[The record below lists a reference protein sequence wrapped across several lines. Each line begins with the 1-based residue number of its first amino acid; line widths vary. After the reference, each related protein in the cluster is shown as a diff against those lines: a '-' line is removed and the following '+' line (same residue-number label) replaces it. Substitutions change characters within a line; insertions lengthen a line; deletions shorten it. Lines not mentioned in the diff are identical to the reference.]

1 MNWTRQFE
9 FRLFKKSNLVPLLQL
24 IFFFQNKV
32 SQRLLLLTRV
42 MVNACLI
49 YQLKKLL
56 CELESYREELLK
68 QNPLGRPINHRPP
81 SVRPS
86 QRQEPPSRAVFTF
99 FWMKPKDDPKTT
111 TEVATTEKRKKK
123 RKKIS
128 DRPGL
133 TKDGR
138 KKKRRRKNKNR
149 RKKNKRRRKPL
160 REPFVPEFEDVPIL
174 PDPVPA
180 VPFFPDLPDPVPAVP
195 VDRPKKFAPPPPPEK
210 AKDATNPYGYVHFV
224 VQIFV
229 FRKYLEEVPD
239 HLEEKNSIW
248 HFSTFQ
254 LSRKNPCLVS
264 LTGILNLKFNSIFC
278 SYFSLSMGTM
288 EEDVHMFL
296 GTDLERSDTV
306 DYEEIIEEFPRP
318 DLL

>member
-1 MNWTRQFE
+1 
-9 FRLFKKSNLVPLLQL
+9 
-24 IFFFQNKV
+24 
-32 SQRLLLLTRV
+32 
-42 MVNACLI
+42 
-49 YQLKKLL
+49 
-56 CELESYREELLK
+56 
-68 QNPLGRPINHRPP
+68 
-81 SVRPS
+81 
-86 QRQEPPSRAVFTF
+86 
-99 FWMKPKDDPKTT
+99 MKPKDDPKTT

-224 VQIFV
+224 
-229 FRKYLEEVPD
+229 
-239 HLEEKNSIW
+239 
-248 HFSTFQ
+248 
-254 LSRKNPCLVS
+254 
-264 LTGILNLKFNSIFC
+264 NLKFLQELQDQGSLILNFGTFQH
-278 SYFSLSMGTM
+278 FSFLEKSMSGFTYW
-288 EEDVHMFL
+288 HF
-296 GTDLERSDTV
+296 
-306 DYEEIIEEFPRP
+306 
-318 DLL
+318 

>member
-1 MNWTRQFE
+1 
-9 FRLFKKSNLVPLLQL
+9 
-24 IFFFQNKV
+24 
-32 SQRLLLLTRV
+32 
-42 MVNACLI
+42 
-49 YQLKKLL
+49 
-56 CELESYREELLK
+56 
-68 QNPLGRPINHRPP
+68 
-81 SVRPS
+81 
-86 QRQEPPSRAVFTF
+86 
-99 FWMKPKDDPKTT
+99 MKPKDDPKTT

-210 AKDATNPYGYVHFV
+210 AKDATNPYGYVHF
-224 VQIFV
+224 F
-229 FRKYLEEVPD
+229 FKKNLKFLLELPD
-239 HLEEKNSIW
+239 HLEIKNSFW
-248 HFSTFQ
+248 A
-254 LSRKNPCLVS
+254 LSKIICHIANPCLVP
-264 LTGILNLKFNSIFC
+264 LTGIFIA
-278 SYFSLSMGTM
+278 
-288 EEDVHMFL
+288 
-296 GTDLERSDTV
+296 
-306 DYEEIIEEFPRP
+306 EIQLCLFFAVISR
-318 DLL
+318 